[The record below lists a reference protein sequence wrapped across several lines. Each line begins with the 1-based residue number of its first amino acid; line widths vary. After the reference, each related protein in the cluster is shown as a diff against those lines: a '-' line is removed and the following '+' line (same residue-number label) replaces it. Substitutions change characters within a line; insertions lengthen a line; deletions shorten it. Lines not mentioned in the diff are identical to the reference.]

1 MRASVTIGLRHP
13 IVDQLRRRLELAGQ
27 LFGPAAR
34 SHQLNHLLPE
44 LRRIRFVRL
53 RGEKGSGVFS

>member
-1 MRASVTIGLRHP
+1 
-13 IVDQLRRRLELAGQ
+13 VDQLRRRLELAGQ

-44 LRRIRFVRL
+44 LRQIRFGRL